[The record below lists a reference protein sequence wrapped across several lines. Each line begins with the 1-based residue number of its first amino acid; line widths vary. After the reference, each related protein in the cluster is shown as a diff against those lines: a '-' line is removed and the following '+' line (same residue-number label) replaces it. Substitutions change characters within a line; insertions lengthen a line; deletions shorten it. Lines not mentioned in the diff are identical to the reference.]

1 MGAFPMEKL
10 DVPLTNVI
18 FWFTKVMIWP
28 LDTPW
33 DMNALPDLTS
43 FASGFQY
50 ITISS
55 VIIAEFTQQIMP
67 WSSQSSDWYSR
78 TQGEKNTT
86 QDRLLKCKNRD
97 GTEWYHEDL
106 PLGNTVSQNSQT
118 CDKMD
123 TVCWQ

>member
-10 DVPLTNVI
+10 DVPLTHVI
-18 FWFTKVMIWP
+18 FWIHQSDD
-28 LDTPW
+28 LTPW

-67 WSSQSSDWYSR
+67 
-78 TQGEKNTT
+78 
-86 QDRLLKCKNRD
+86 
-97 GTEWYHEDL
+97 
-106 PLGNTVSQNSQT
+106 
-118 CDKMD
+118 
-123 TVCWQ
+123 